1 MQHKNPEIFLRIE
14 NYINHCYMENGCI
27 PPNYK
32 IANELSLSTATIS
45 RYIKQMKE
53 DGKIFHE
60 GNKTLKIQKM
70 VNTNIEVPVIGEIA
84 CGTPV
89 LAEENIESYIILSK
103 EMIGGIDCFF
113 LRAKGK
119 SMINTGIDDG
129 DLVLIK
135 KQEYAENGDIA
146 VILLEDE
153 ATLKRIYFEKNGR
166 IRLHPENDNMED
178 FYVDKCK
185 IQGVATK
192 VIKDVI

>member
-1 MQHKNPEIFLRIE
+1 MQHKNSEIFVHIE
-14 NYINHCYMENGCI
+14 NYINNYYKLNGCI

-32 IANELSLSTATIS
+32 IANDLSLSTATIS

-53 DGKIFHE
+53 DGRIFHD
-60 GNKTLKIQKM
+60 GNKTLKIRKM
-70 VNTNIEVPVIGEIA
+70 VNTNIEVPVVGSIA

-89 LAEENIESYIILSK
+89 LAEENIESYIFLSK
-103 EMIGGIDCFF
+103 DMTGGTECFF

-119 SMINTGIDDG
+119 SMMNAGIDDG

-135 KQEYAENGDIA
+135 KQEYAVSGDVA

-153 ATLKRIYFEKNGR
+153 ATLKRVFFENDGR

-185 IQGVATK
+185 IQGVAAK